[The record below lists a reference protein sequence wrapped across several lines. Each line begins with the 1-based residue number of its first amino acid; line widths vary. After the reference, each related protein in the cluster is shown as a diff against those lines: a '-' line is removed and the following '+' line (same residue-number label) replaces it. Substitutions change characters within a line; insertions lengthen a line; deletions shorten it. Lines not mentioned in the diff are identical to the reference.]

1 MPAPAAWQRLLLHE
15 ELVDAER
22 GADTMRP
29 VRRAQLGLL
38 LQKFSLS
45 ASIAAALYALALYT
59 FWRGFEPALQARKVS
74 LRFFALSGLAL
85 GLSAYVYTVSRGLFG
100 VFVMFALYL
109 LIFRRSILRRTWR
122 GLGR

>member
-1 MPAPAAWQRLLLHE
+1 MP
-15 ELVDAER
+15 
-22 GADTMRP
+22 
-29 VRRAQLGLL
+29 
-38 LQKFSLS
+38 
-45 ASIAAALYALALYT
+45 LYALALYT

-109 LIFRRSILRRTWR
+109 LIFRRSIFRRTWR
-122 GLGR
+122 GLAVMLGVCLLFVVSLQPVYSGSSRVRRCGVG